1 MPTGRVGDQEGDTVS
16 DSELRYPIWQT
27 QLQEAILEFDREKLA
42 EKIQKVETLI
52 FERLL
57 AISSDTDHH
66 DERQALSDATTILRG
81 LKKAKLSYPDWGT
94 QKQD

>member
-1 MPTGRVGDQEGDTVS
+1 M
-16 DSELRYPIWQT
+16 SESEFKYPNWQSP
-27 QLQEAILEFDREKLA
+27 LQEAILEFDRETLA
-42 EKIQKVETLI
+42 KKIQEVETLM
-52 FERLL
+52 FERLQE
-57 AISSDTDHH
+57 ISSDPDHQ

>member
-1 MPTGRVGDQEGDTVS
+1 MSE
-16 DSELRYPIWQT
+16 SELKYPSWQSP
-27 QLQEAILEFDREKLA
+27 LQEAILEFDRETLA
-42 EKIQKVETLI
+42 KKIHEVETLMV
-52 FERLL
+52 ERFLE
-57 AISSDTDHH
+57 ISSDADHH